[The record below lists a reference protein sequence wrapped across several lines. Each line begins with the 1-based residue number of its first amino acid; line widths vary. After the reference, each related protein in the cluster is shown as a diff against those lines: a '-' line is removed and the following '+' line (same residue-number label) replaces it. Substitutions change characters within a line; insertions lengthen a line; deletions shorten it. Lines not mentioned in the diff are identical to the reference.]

1 MCTRTARRPKYLALL
16 EQHGHGYPHIA
27 WRGISMIPLHPGTYD
42 VESRFRERRPSPVG
56 VHLISTT
63 VPTVC
68 LFAAVVPE
76 RATRPVNDD
85 LARWRQ
91 RYPAHLRGGSRIRRG
106 R

>member
-1 MCTRTARRPKYLALL
+1 
-16 EQHGHGYPHIA
+16 
-27 WRGISMIPLHPGTYD
+27 MIPLHPGTYD

-85 LARWRQ
+85 LAR
-91 RYPAHLRGGSRIRRG
+91 
-106 R
+106 